1 MLLINNKELPVPGE
15 LYIGYVAAEE
25 AVYSGLT
32 SVRALWPGLK
42 AGEMKEI
49 LKDTRQSFTLACPD
63 PRTGTERGFTA
74 RLRACE
80 AAALGGGMYRLSLTM
95 EEME

>member
-42 AGEMKEI
+42 AGEM

-63 PRTGTERGFTA
+63 PRTGAERGFTA
-74 RLRACE
+74 RLGACE

>member
-1 MLLINNKELPVPGE
+1 
-15 LYIGYVAAEE
+15 
-25 AVYSGLT
+25 
-32 SVRALWPGLK
+32 
-42 AGEMKEI
+42 MKEI